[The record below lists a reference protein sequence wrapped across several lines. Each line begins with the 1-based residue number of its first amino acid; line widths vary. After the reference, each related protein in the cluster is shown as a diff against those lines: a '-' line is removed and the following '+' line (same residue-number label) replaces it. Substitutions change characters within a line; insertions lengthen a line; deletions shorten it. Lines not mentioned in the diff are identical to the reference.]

1 MTKVRVGIV
10 GLGKAAQLIHL
21 PALRKV
27 AEVEI
32 VGGFDSAPP
41 PGGLGIKQYTS
52 FDDLLLD
59 GRPDIL
65 VVATPPSSHAEL
77 ASRGLKAGCHIFCE
91 KPLTNDLSEAD
102 ALIQLS
108 AQVGRHVVVN
118 SEFPFMS
125 IHSAAKNA
133 IDGGRYGALQFMQA
147 RQTFVVTG
155 QTEDGWRG
163 EDQQR
168 TFKEFGTHVL
178 DLAKYFFGEN
188 PRSIRARM
196 PRPGRLGGADY
207 LNIVEL
213 EFTGDRMAHIIL
225 DRLARGRHRYLD
237 ITLECEKATIETSI
251 GGRFEASA
259 GLRAGSKRPFVEIDV
274 ALGGR
279 ARLYEGD
286 RFRTLARAPIDL
298 FADGTAALFRS
309 FLAAL
314 ASGRPPPNNL
324 KDARQTLAMLY
335 ACYECAADGSTRAI
349 A

>member
-10 GLGKAAQLIHL
+10 GLGKAAQTIHL

-32 VGGFDSAPP
+32 IGGFDFAPP
-41 PGGLGIKQYTS
+41 PGGLGIRQFGS
-52 FDDLLLD
+52 VDELLTM
-59 GRPDIL
+59 GRIEIL

-77 ASRGLKAGCHIFCE
+77 ASHGLKAGCHIFCE
-91 KPLTNDLSEAD
+91 KPLATDLAEAD
-102 ALIQLS
+102 ALIKLA
-108 AQVGRHVVVN
+108 AQVKRHVVVN

-125 IHSAAKNA
+125 IHKAAKDA
-133 IDGGRYGALQFMQA
+133 IDGGRHGALQFMQA

-155 QTEDGWRG
+155 HTEDGWRG

-178 DLAKYFFGEN
+178 DLAKSFFGEN

-196 PRPGRLGGADY
+196 PKPGMANGPDY

-213 EFTGDRMAHIIL
+213 EFSADRMAHIIL

-237 ITLECEKATIETSI
+237 ITLECERATIETSI

-259 GLRAGSKRPFVEIDV
+259 GLRAGSKRPFLEIDV

-279 ARLYEGD
+279 ARLYQGD
-286 RFRTLARAPIDL
+286 RFRTLARAPLDL
-298 FADGTAALFRS
+298 FADGTAALLRA
-309 FLAAL
+309 FLSAL
-314 ASGRPPPNNL
+314 ASGKTPPNSL
-324 KDARQTLAMLY
+324 TDARQTLAMLY
-335 ACYECAADGSTRAI
+335 ACYECAADGSTRHI